1 MGEGI
6 HELGFVKEIEGN
18 KAPKVKI
25 GQEIIKID
33 KRYFRPSEVE
43 TLLGD
48 PTKAIKEL
56 GWKTNI
62 SAKKMCEE
70 MINEDYKAAKRITV
84 LKEYGLDLPTP
95 LEQ

>member
-1 MGEGI
+1 MDKK
-6 HELGFVKEIEGN
+6 LLKL
-18 KAPKVKI
+18 
-25 GQEIIKID
+25 IKDILD
-33 KRYFRPSEVE
+33 LEVE

-70 MINEDYKAAKRITV
+70 MINEDYKARRE
-84 LKEYGLDLPTP
+84 L
-95 LEQ
+95 QF